1 MAFTDVI
8 FGSLDLREYKVAA
21 RRWNIKCSK
30 ECPLYVFKPDEPAE
44 EPYLV
49 DMQLLYEMDEMAMM
63 TDPMAGAPGHTPK
76 AQNIKPN
83 FDRLEED
90 LNRLMPPAITKIDTV
105 SEFTEFRRAWFNVVL
120 AFGVNVTEFRH
131 AARRLRGEATFAVTS
146 DSALLSSTPAHPD

>member
-49 DMQLLYEMDEMAMM
+49 EMQLLYEMDEMAMM

-83 FDRLEED
+83 
-90 LNRLMPPAITKIDTV
+90 LNRLMPAAITKIYTV
-105 SEFTEFRRAWFNVVL
+105 GELTEFRRAWFNVVL
-120 AFGVNVTEFRH
+120 AFG
-131 AARRLRGEATFAVTS
+131 
-146 DSALLSSTPAHPD
+146 